1 MIPAA
6 FDYRRPGSLDEALQ
20 IIAANPDVKV
30 LAGGHSLLPLLK
42 LRLASAGSLVDIGR
56 VPELKGIRRAA
67 DGSVAIG
74 AMTTYRELQED
85 TPIGWVRDAL
95 GEIGDLQVRNRGTLG
110 GSLAHADPASDFPAI
125 ALVFDATVV
134 LRSKAGEREVPLAD
148 FLQGPF
154 ETSIKADELLVEI
167 RRPPVPAGAGGG
179 YAKLAN
185 PASGYAIVGA
195 AALIARSGD
204 AISHARVALT
214 GVHEHAYRAPE
225 VEEALVGTAG
235 SPDDIRAAA
244 AHATVDVAVNS
255 DIHADSEYR
264 TAMAAVYTQRA
275 IEVALARAGT

>member
-6 FDYRRPGSLDEALQ
+6 FGYRRAGSLDDALQ
-20 IIAANPDVKV
+20 IIASSPDVKV

-42 LRLASAGSLVDIGR
+42 LRLATAESLLDIGR

-85 TPIGWVRDAL
+85 TPIDWVRDAL

-125 ALVFDATVV
+125 ALAFDASVV
-134 LRSKAGEREVPLAD
+134 LRSPSGEREVKLED

-154 ETSIKADELLVEI
+154 QTAMRADEILVEI
-167 RRPPVPAGAGGG
+167 RRPPVPAGAGGA
-179 YAKLAN
+179 YAKLAQ
-185 PASGYAIVGA
+185 PASGYAIVGVA
-195 AALIARSGD
+195 AVIAKSGGS
-204 AISHARVALT
+204 ISHARVALT

-225 VEEALVGTAG
+225 VEAALVGTAG
-235 SPDDIRAAA
+235 SPDDVSTAAQ
-244 AHATVDVAVNS
+244 HATVDVEVNA
-255 DIHADSEYR
+255 DIHADREYR
-264 TAMAAVYTQRA
+264 TAMAAVYTRRA
-275 IEVALARAGT
+275 IEAALARAST